1 MVTRVLN
8 PASSLLIAPREGFR
22 PRFTAPGTLPYQTT
36 GSEDPMESYASADG
50 LVPTILGATS
60 LDW

>member
-22 PRFTAPGTLPYQTT
+22 PRFTALRTLPYQTMR
-36 GSEDPMESYASADG
+36 SEDHIEFYASAGG